1 MTLFKLKLRK
11 MVVCGFRQGIG
22 DLPETCYY
30 WEMHRERITDL
41 SQQPIQTEM
50 CKLLVQKRQSALS
63 GKVGIY
69 TDIFWLRH
77 WCLQRKILEAKVF
90 K

>member
-30 WEMHRERITDL
+30 WEMHHERITDL

-50 CKLLVQKRQSALS
+50 CKLLVQNDKARYPEKLESTLTFS
-63 GKVGIY
+63 GYDTGVCKGKY
-69 TDIFWLRH
+69 
-77 WCLQRKILEAKVF
+77 
-90 K
+90 